1 MTDQKDRHALGLEV
15 MKRLAGGDPT
25 ALHAEIT
32 SMDDV
37 APDLSR
43 FVIDF
48 AFGEVYSRPGLEP
61 QRRHLVTLTS
71 LMTLGGCDT
80 QLRVHLGIALNLGVT
95 PQEIVETALHVCVY
109 AGFTRGITAMRI
121 VQSVF
126 QERGITSVD

>member
-1 MTDQKDRHALGLEV
+1 MTDQNDRHALGLDV
-15 MKRLAGGDPT
+15 MKRLAGGDSS
-25 ALHAEIT
+25 ALHAEVT
-32 SMDDV
+32 SLDDV

-48 AFGEVYSRPGLEP
+48 CFGEVYSRPGLEP

-80 QLRVHLGIALNLGVT
+80 QLRVHVGLALNVGVP

-109 AGFTRGITAMRI
+109 AGFARGVSAIRTI
-121 VQSVF
+121 QSVF
-126 QERGITSVD
+126 RERGLTSAD